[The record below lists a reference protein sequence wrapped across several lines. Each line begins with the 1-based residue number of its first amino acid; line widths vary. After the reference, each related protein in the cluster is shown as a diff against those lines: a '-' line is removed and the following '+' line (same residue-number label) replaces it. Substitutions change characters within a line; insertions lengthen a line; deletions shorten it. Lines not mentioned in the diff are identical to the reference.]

1 MLVIYKALEAY
12 KQFLSSA
19 KIEERGSVFLD
30 EDGFLSVHIF
40 IEDANLVYDP
50 LLDPLTKHSVSKL
63 REEKE
68 QRLRNLEREW

>member
-1 MLVIYKALEAY
+1 M
-12 KQFLSSA
+12 
-19 KIEERGSVFLD
+19 FLD
-30 EDGFLSVHIF
+30 EDGFLSVHLF